1 MDGGNIAQAFVGDYL
16 AALASNAP
24 APGGGS
30 SAALSG
36 AMGAALVS
44 MVANLT
50 LGKEKYADF
59 QELAKSTAEKA
70 RTLVHELTDCISKDM
85 KAFDGVMAA
94 FRLPKASDEE
104 KLERSRAIQEAYKAA
119 AAAPVET
126 AEKCL
131 DVMKLAEGLLFK
143 SNVTAAVDLSAAV
156 LEARAGILIALENV
170 GVNLAAIRDEEY
182 VKEWR
187 AWSDNIDA
195 ESQKLLDVIRAG
207 VAEMTGGR

>member
-50 LGKEKYADF
+50 KGKAKYADS
-59 QELAKSTAEKA
+59 QALVEATLERTHKLLA
-70 RTLVHELTDCISKDM
+70 ELTECVNKDM

-94 FRLPKASDEE
+94 FRMPKATDEE
-104 KLERSRAIQEAYKAA
+104 KALRSRAVQEAYKTATG
-119 AAAPVET
+119 APVET
-126 AEKCL
+126 AEKCIE
-131 DVMKLAEGLLFK
+131 VMRLAEGLLFK
-143 SNVTAAVDLSAAV
+143 SNVTASVDLSAAA
-156 LEARAGILIALENV
+156 LEARAGILIAIENV
-170 GVNLAAIRDEEY
+170 NVNLSAIKDEGY
-182 VKEWR
+182 VHDMRTW
-187 AWSDNIDA
+187 AGNIDA
-195 ESQKLLDVIRAG
+195 ESSRLLAVVREGAAKMAG
-207 VAEMTGGR
+207 GA